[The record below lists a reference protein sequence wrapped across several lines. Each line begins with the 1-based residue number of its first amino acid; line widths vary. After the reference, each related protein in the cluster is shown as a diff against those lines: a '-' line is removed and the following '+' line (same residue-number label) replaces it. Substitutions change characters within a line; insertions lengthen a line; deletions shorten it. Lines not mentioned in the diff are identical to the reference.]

1 MGRLDAIEAIGW
13 FRFSSRSDIDR
24 GDTCEGDMEAMP
36 AQGVH
41 ADGFN

>member
-13 FRFSSRSDIDR
+13 GGLSGSADVD
-24 GDTCEGDMEAMP
+24 GGGLGEGKTEAMP